1 MTQPAQRDGP
11 GLLVPDADERA
22 GLLAYLGHLIALD
35 DRGSARL
42 QADGTVLGV
51 WGGPPLDV
59 VTLRPVALGR
69 APQGQLDITVSAQ
82 RLRECVQGAALDG
95 HVQLPAAVP
104 GPAWAGLL
112 PPRAGWSELAT
123 VPAAAVHDAVRVGV
137 DAFRRRVDLL
147 AEGDRSQPAL
157 EAVARE
163 IWSRPVVAGVP
174 LRAAH
179 AADLTGLLPREGKV
193 VVYES
198 GQWSRLSCPGGSVA
212 LRRDGGAGLGL
223 DLSVW
228 SLLGQAMPGR
238 LA

>member
-1 MTQPAQRDGP
+1 
-11 GLLVPDADERA
+11 
-22 GLLAYLGHLIALD
+22 
-35 DRGSARL
+35 
-42 QADGTVLGV
+42 
-51 WGGPPLDV
+51 
-59 VTLRPVALGR
+59 VTLRPVRLGGAPR
-69 APQGQLDITVSAQ
+69 APLDITVSAQ
-82 RLRECVQGAALDG
+82 RLRECVQGAAADG
-95 HVQLPAAVP
+95 QVQLPAAVP

-137 DAFRRRVDLL
+137 DAFKRRVDLL
-147 AEGDRSQPAL
+147 AEGERTQPAL

-179 AADLTGLLPREGKV
+179 AAELTGLLPREGEV

-198 GQWSRLSCPGGSVA
+198 GPWLRLACPGGSVA

-228 SLLGQAMPGR
+228 SLLGSATPG
-238 LA
+238 